1 MILSTWLH
9 TKFFHEGLDNVFMLH
24 NLQSPNFFPKFSQ
37 TVFVPLQNL
46 FWYLKCKFL
55 SPTTLQSYTTH
66 IWTWIDLKFWCN
78 MKSYVYYHLS
88 QFQFIWFHKMKN
100 LVIFLKPCQTG
111 TQTQNDLQFL
121 LNNSKPLY
129 ILRNKLNICLPH
141 LFKIS
146 SLLMMIRKTY
156 QF

>member
-9 TKFFHEGLDNVFMLH
+9 TKFFHEGLDNVFMFH
-24 NLQSPNFFPKFSQ
+24 NLQNPIFFPQVLPNCICSTPNFILISF
-37 TVFVPLQNL
+37 
-46 FWYLKCKFL
+46 KCKFL

-100 LVIFLKPCQTG
+100 LATFLKPCQTW
-111 TQTQNDLQFL
+111 TQTQNDLQFP

-129 ILRNKLNICLPH
+129 I
-141 LFKIS
+141 
-146 SLLMMIRKTY
+146 
-156 QF
+156 